1 MSLKTER
8 GRVPPHRA
16 ASPRTSETLTHR
28 PAAFSFHKS
37 LLFLV
42 NFFQDDTSP
51 GQDQGP
57 GARPETL
64 EHQGRGLRGDDG
76 HPERR
81 VRHRPVKKSRG
92 RTVEELKGRHPEV
105 SLDSLCG
112 LFGITRQGLWKQKHA
127 ASSEE
132 IDNTAIISEVRLI
145 RKDMPRLGAR
155 KLQVK
160 LAENGHDIGRDKL
173 FNLLRESGLLVKRKH
188 YRVITTYSRHWM
200 KKWSNLIR
208 DIVPSHPDEVWVS
221 DITYIEIVQ
230 GVKRAFMYLSLI
242 TDAYTHEVVGYALHD
257 TLDTTGPLK
266 ALGMA
271 LAKYPVGTLKGL
283 IHHSDR
289 GSQYCCQE
297 YVNKLQQHGIL
308 ISMTDKGDPYEN
320 AIAERVNGILKT
332 EWLYH
337 ITLTS
342 QAMAR
347 NVVDRVI
354 YLYNNE
360 RPHESIGNMTP
371 AAARATSQQLNKRWK
386 NYWRIRQ
393 QAAGSIVDDAPNRCV
408 TAVSL

>member
-1 MSLKTER
+1 
-8 GRVPPHRA
+8 
-16 ASPRTSETLTHR
+16 
-28 PAAFSFHKS
+28 
-37 LLFLV
+37 
-42 NFFQDDTSP
+42 
-51 GQDQGP
+51 
-57 GARPETL
+57 
-64 EHQGRGLRGDDG
+64 
-76 HPERR
+76 
-81 VRHRPVKKSRG
+81 
-92 RTVEELKGRHPEV
+92 
-105 SLDSLCG
+105 
-112 LFGITRQGLWKQKHA
+112 
-127 ASSEE
+127 
-132 IDNTAIISEVRLI
+132 
-145 RKDMPRLGAR
+145 MPRLGAR

-320 AIAERVNGILKT
+320 AIAERENGILKT

-371 AAARATSQQLNKRWK
+371 AAARATSQQLNRRWK